1 MLLMRLTVSIQ
12 STYDVFF
19 PMTDHSFQSIFCYGD
34 FKLENLKT
42 VVISYSTEACFAI
55 HERYF
60 QLLFSNQQTWLQ
72 VLLKNNRA
80 KRRMR
85 MKMFWGSC
93 PNPIFLVKF
102 YWSDI
107 RTVQNENIIAFPYA
121 LYLVI
126 NGCIGMK
133 NLCTDLNY
141 ITVVVIFGSR

>member
-1 MLLMRLTVSIQ
+1 
-12 STYDVFF
+12 
-19 PMTDHSFQSIFCYGD
+19 
-34 FKLENLKT
+34 
-42 VVISYSTEACFAI
+42 
-55 HERYF
+55 
-60 QLLFSNQQTWLQ
+60 
-72 VLLKNNRA
+72 
-80 KRRMR
+80 MR